1 MVFFRIFEIF
11 LPQSPH
17 SPPHCNFIDSP
28 PTPAIMITIGF
39 DNSSIFSE
47 ILDVLRLF
55 KESGISSKSRTVSPN
70 CQRRK
75 KCDDLCQTLGLLTI
89 TLNKNYEFSNSRS
102 NPNP

>member
-17 SPPHCNFIDSP
+17 SPPHYNFIDSP

-39 DNSSIFSE
+39 DNSSIFPE

-70 CQRRK
+70 CQRK
-75 KCDDLCQTLGLLTI
+75 KNVTI
-89 TLNKNYEFSNSRS
+89 CVRRS
-102 NPNP
+102 DYDY